1 MALAR
6 LKEEAERA
14 KITLSESL
22 IANISLPFL
31 AMSSNGPINVELDLK
46 RSEFEHMTEH
56 LLERIKKPLHDAIA
70 SANITAAE
78 IHEVLMV
85 GGSTRMPAVQALVQK
100 TLGKKLNSSIN
111 PDEVVAAGAAIQ
123 GGVLAGDVQDVLLLD
138 VTPLTLGIQ
147 VEGDI
152 MAPLIPRNTTIPV
165 TKSQIFSTATD
176 NQTAVTVMVVQGER
190 KIASANK
197 ILGQFNLENIEP
209 APRGVPQIEVSFSI
223 DVNGITK
230 VTAKDTKTNKEQTI
244 TIQNTSELSKD
255 EVEKLVKEAEEN
267 RENDKK
273 KVREVETIVKA
284 ESLVFEIEKALS
296 STEFENTSQA
306 QKDAITQEL
315 NEIKE
320 LIVLKDIDA
329 LEEKLKDFD
338 KRMQDALQILRNS
351 EYDPNY
357 KPKEEKYDEIV
368 INDSDKEAAKKEIDK
383 EVKSES
389 ASKSKSVKVSKP
401 KEEPKKEEKAKKE
414 TKSSKSSTTKKPNKK

>member
-338 KRMQDALQILRNS
+338 KKMQDALQILRNS

-383 EVKSES
+383 EIKSES
-389 ASKSKSVKVSKP
+389 APKSKAVKVSKP
-401 KEEPKKEEKAKKE
+401 KEESKKEEKTKKE

>member
-1 MALAR
+1 
-6 LKEEAERA
+6 
-14 KITLSESL
+14 
-22 IANISLPFL
+22 
-31 AMSSNGPINVELDLK
+31 
-46 RSEFEHMTEH
+46 
-56 LLERIKKPLHDAIA
+56 
-70 SANITAAE
+70 
-78 IHEVLMV
+78 
-85 GGSTRMPAVQALVQK
+85 MPAVQALVQK

-383 EVKSES
+383 EIKSES
-389 ASKSKSVKVSKP
+389 PSKSKVVKVSKP

>member
-273 KVREVETIVKA
+273 KVREVETIIKA

-368 INDSDKEAAKKEIDK
+368 INDSDKEAAKKVGELIAKKANEKGISEVVFDRGGYLYHGRVK
-383 EVKSES
+383 ELAES
-389 ASKSKSVKVSKP
+389 ARQAGLKF
-401 KEEPKKEEKAKKE
+401 
-414 TKSSKSSTTKKPNKK
+414 

>member
-31 AMSSNGPINVELDLK
+31 AMSSNGTINVELDLK

-56 LLERIKKPLHDAIA
+56 LLERIKKSLHDAIA

-255 EVEKLVKEAEEN
+255 EVEKLVKEAEE
-267 RENDKK
+267 
-273 KVREVETIVKA
+273 
-284 ESLVFEIEKALS
+284 IEK
-296 STEFENTSQA
+296 TIRKKF
-306 QKDAITQEL
+306 
-315 NEIKE
+315 
-320 LIVLKDIDA
+320 V
-329 LEEKLKDFD
+329 KLKQLLKLNHLFL
-338 KRMQDALQILRNS
+338 KLKKHYQVQNLKILVKLKKMQLLKNLMKLK
-351 EYDPNY
+351 N
-357 KPKEEKYDEIV
+357 
-368 INDSDKEAAKKEIDK
+368 
-383 EVKSES
+383 
-389 ASKSKSVKVSKP
+389 
-401 KEEPKKEEKAKKE
+401 
-414 TKSSKSSTTKKPNKK
+414 

>member
-383 EVKSES
+383 EIKSES
-389 ASKSKSVKVSKP
+389 APKSKAVKVSKP
-401 KEEPKKEEKAKKE
+401 KEESKKEEKTKKE

>member
-31 AMSSNGPINVELDLK
+31 AMSSNGTINVELDLK

-56 LLERIKKPLHDAIA
+56 LLERIKKSLHDAIA

-383 EVKSES
+383 EIKSES
-389 ASKSKSVKVSKP
+389 APKYKAVKVSKP
-401 KEEPKKEEKAKKE
+401 KEESKKEEKLKR
-414 TKSSKSSTTKKPNKK
+414 N

>member
-383 EVKSES
+383 EIKSES
-389 ASKSKSVKVSKP
+389 APKSKAVKVSKS
-401 KEEPKKEEKAKKE
+401 KEEPKKEEKTKKE

>member
-56 LLERIKKPLHDAIA
+56 LLERIKKPLSDALA

-244 TIQNTSELSKD
+244 TIQNTSELSKE

-320 LIVLKDIDA
+320 LIVLKDIDT

-338 KRMQDALQILRNS
+338 KKMQDALQILRNS

-383 EVKSES
+383 EIKSES
-389 ASKSKSVKVSKP
+389 ASKSKVVKVSKP

>member
-31 AMSSNGPINVELDLK
+31 AMSSNGTINVELDLK

-56 LLERIKKPLHDAIA
+56 LLERIKKSLHDAIA

-383 EVKSES
+383 EIKSES
-389 ASKSKSVKVSKP
+389 APKYKAVKVSKP
-401 KEEPKKEEKAKKE
+401 KEESKKEEKTKKE